1 MITVKV
7 KMARM
12 ASCFR
17 SLVLAC
23 VALGWGGQALAQTS
37 AATIAARPQ
46 LSGERLFLQCRAC
59 HSLTSDQ
66 AGKVGP
72 ALGGIFT
79 RGVGTYAGFDY
90 SPSMKAFGG
99 VWTDARLDIYLAAPN
114 RTVAGTKMAFAGIP
128 DAGRRAALI
137 AYLRANTSARPVT
150 K

>member
-1 MITVKV
+1 MSIRLGAAVIAIV
-7 KMARM
+7 
-12 ASCFR
+12 
-17 SLVLAC
+17 VILALNPLYLKAQNALPGNA
-23 VALGWGGQALAQTS
+23 VAN
-37 AATIAARPQ
+37 RPQ

-72 ALGGIFT
+72 PLAGMFT
-79 RGVGTYAGFDY
+79 RGVGRLTGYDY
-90 SPSMKAFGG
+90 SAGMRAYGG
-99 VWTDARLDIYLAAPN
+99 SWTDERLSVFLAGPN

-137 AYLRANTSARPVT
+137 AYLRANTAAAPPT